1 MKKSSGKYL
10 EITNVLRQEI
20 LAGHYEDSERFPSE
34 VALSRRFGASRPT
47 IERALRALKAERLLD
62 ARVGSGAFI
71 TPYARRAGG
80 ILSVIAPDYQR
91 IDFFTDLCN
100 HIVTAGRAEG
110 YDVQIGDS
118 SVSDSLPRG
127 DWAVAVANACVKR
140 KVAGVLLEPVDLVAR
155 SSEATEATL
164 KIFARHKIPVVLLD
178 RDYIDTPAR
187 SAYDLIGIDNIRA
200 GYRLGLH
207 MIDAGARQI
216 RFLTQADYAA
226 TIRARIHGVEMA
238 CHNRG
243 LPRNAFAVMTVNTE
257 DTANFEKQIREARKV
272 DAFVCRND
280 PLAARLLQTL
290 TKLKRRVP
298 EDVLVA
304 GFDDAKIANL
314 LNPPLTT
321 IRQPIADLA
330 EAAVDALL
338 QRIRKPTLP
347 PRMILLDAP
356 LLIRDSTTPDKTSP
370 TSSSARP
377 SSARR

>member
-1 MKKSSGKYL
+1 MSKSKGKYI
-10 EITNVLRQEI
+10 EIIDILRQEI
-20 LAGHYEDSERFPSE
+20 LAGKYVTSARFPSE
-34 VALSRRFGASRPT
+34 VTLSRRFGTSRPT
-47 IERALRALKAERLLD
+47 VERALRVLKAERLL
-62 ARVGSGAFI
+62 ATRVGSGAFI

-127 DWAVAVANACVKR
+127 DWAIAVANACVKR
-140 KVAGVLLEPVDLVAR
+140 RVAGVLLEPVDLVAR

-164 KIFARHKIPVVLLD
+164 NIFAHHKIPVVLID
-178 RDYIDTPAR
+178 RDYLNPPAR
-187 SAYDLIGIDNIRA
+187 STYDLIGIDNILA

-226 TIRARIHGVEMA
+226 TIHARIHGVKMA
-238 CHNRG
+238 CHDRG
-243 LPRNAFAVMTVNTE
+243 LPRNAFSTLTVNTE
-257 DTANFEKQIREARKV
+257 DTANFEKLIRESRKV

-298 EDVLVA
+298 SDVLVA

-321 IRQPIADLA
+321 IRQPITALA
-330 EAAVDALL
+330 EAAVESLL
-338 QRIRKPTLP
+338 QRIRKPALP

-356 LLIRDSTTPDKTSP
+356 LLIRDSTTPIMKTHL
-370 TSSSARP
+370 
-377 SSARR
+377 